1 MLRRSF
7 FVALISTFT
16 FSEPEMDGDEEI
28 PAEHQTDEVSFFA
41 NFIV

>member
-7 FVALISTFT
+7 FAALISKFI

-41 NFIV
+41 NLV